1 MYKTL
6 TATANSFF
14 TNRVDCCS
22 VKKEKQNTAHIK
34 IVDQIIQQSC
44 ITLFLQQEKLA
55 GSTVPEKTHA
65 L

>member
-22 VKKEKQNTAHIK
+22 VKKKKKQNTAHMK
-34 IVDQIIQQSC
+34 IVDKIIQ
-44 ITLFLQQEKLA
+44 
-55 GSTVPEKTHA
+55 
-65 L
+65 